1 MKLHSSLRILSII
14 CYLFIFL
21 QGMMIPLPFILVLA
35 SGITDDEPNKRLLVL
50 LADLGLIFL
59 AILSFKKKSN
69 LTIALEC
76 IIYFMLL
83 SPLVWTLA
91 NFPISMF
98 GYALFFVPFG
108 GFVILY
114 PLSLLFSCLDY
125 RHKKLQSSD
134 ETLSSE

>member
-1 MKLHSSLRILSII
+1 
-14 CYLFIFL
+14 
-21 QGMMIPLPFILVLA
+21 MIPLPFILVLA
-35 SGITDDEPNKRLLVL
+35 SGITDDELNKRLLVL

-59 AILSFKKKSN
+59 AILSFKKKSK

-98 GYALFFVPFG
+98 EYALFFVPFG
-108 GFVILY
+108 GFVMLY

-125 RHKKLQSSD
+125 RHRKLQSSD
-134 ETLSSE
+134 DTLFSE

>member
-21 QGMMIPLPFILVLA
+21 QGMMIALPFILVLTF
-35 SGITDDEPNKRLLVL
+35 GILDAEPTKRFFLL
-50 LADLGLIFL
+50 LADLGLVLL
-59 AILSFKKKSN
+59 AILSFKKKTR

-83 SPLVWTLA
+83 LPLVWTLA
-91 NFPISMF
+91 VFPLAMF
-98 GYALFFVPFG
+98 EYSLFFVPFA

-114 PLSLLFSCLDY
+114 PLSLLFSCLEY
-125 RHKKLQSSD
+125 RNR
-134 ETLSSE
+134 